1 MLIELPLFSPYFS
14 IKSEYQ
20 NTSAFDFF
28 LLQNTVGIENV
39 PLSRIGLRYY
49 RDSVTVI
56 LTASC
61 LQTYVMSRAVT
72 EQIVTQSRRLVE
84 FTVSKWLKLTQFHLF
99 TPLFDWKKKFCNGKT
114 YKKYKK
120 RAFRL

>member
-1 MLIELPLFSPYFS
+1 MLARLIFL
-14 IKSEYQ
+14 
-20 NTSAFDFF
+20 

-39 PLSRIGLRYY
+39 TLSRIALRYY

-56 LTASC
+56 LTAPS
-61 LQTYVMSRAVT
+61 LQTDVMSRAVT

-84 FTVSKWLKLTQFHLF
+84 FSVSKWLKLTQFHLF

-120 RAFRL
+120 TSL

>member
-1 MLIELPLFSPYFS
+1 MLLFQ
-14 IKSEYQ
+14 E
-20 NTSAFDFF
+20 
-28 LLQNTVGIENV
+28 
-39 PLSRIGLRYY
+39 LRYY

-56 LTASC
+56 LTASS

-72 EQIVTQSRRLVE
+72 EQIVTQSRRLVG
-84 FTVSKWLKLTQFHLF
+84 FSVSKWLKLTQFHLF